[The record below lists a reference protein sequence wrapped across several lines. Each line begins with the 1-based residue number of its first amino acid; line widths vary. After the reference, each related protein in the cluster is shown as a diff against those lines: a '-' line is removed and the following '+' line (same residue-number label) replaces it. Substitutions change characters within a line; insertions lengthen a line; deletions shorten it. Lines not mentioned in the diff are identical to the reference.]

1 MKQTFFVALLLL
13 TLAACSIPN
22 EATAPEVL
30 EGVAHTDQDRPQYVE
45 GQVLVKF
52 KEGVGASSVVTALG
66 LESIQEL
73 SGGELLLQVPAQA
86 AQAGSD
92 PVPALVS
99 SLQAR
104 PEVEYAQPNYLY
116 YPQRV
121 PNDTHYY
128 LQWHYPR
135 INLPTAWDLTTGS
148 SSVRVAVLDT
158 GSTPH
163 PDLTWVGG
171 YDFVSS
177 IPNSADGTGR
187 DSNPTDPGDA
197 TASFHGTHVGGTI
210 AARSNNGIGVAGVC
224 WGCQV
229 VPIRVLGYDGGT
241 TADIADAIR
250 WASGLSV
257 SGVPTNTFPVRVINL
272 SLGGSLGSGT
282 CSTNDLTSQNAIN
295 AAVARNVTVV
305 VAAGNNSRDAK
316 NYSPAS
322 CNNVITVAATETRN
336 LLSSYSNW
344 GSYVEVAA
352 PGGDL
357 TVDRNGDRYADGILS
372 TLPFLNSS
380 RSWVYGYVF
389 YQGTSMAAPHVAGVV
404 GLMLSR
410 YPNLT
415 PAQVLSRLVNTASA
429 LPCTGSGVGGC
440 GRGLINARLAIQ

>member
-1 MKQTFFVALLLL
+1 MKKTIFVAISLLL
-13 TLAACSIPN
+13 LAACS
-22 EATAPEVL
+22 APEQPIPAEIL
-30 EGVAHTDQDRPQYVE
+30 EGKPPTYQDRPQYVAN
-45 GQVLVKF
+45 QVLVKF
-52 KEGVGASSVVTALG
+52 REGVGTSSVVSSLG
-66 LESIQEL
+66 LETVREV
-73 SGGELLLQVPAQA
+73 SGGEWLLQLPAQTS
-86 AQAGSD
+86 AGDADS
-92 PVPALVS
+92 VPALVEA
-99 SLQAR
+99 LNTR
-104 PEVEYAQPNYLY
+104 PDVEYAQPNYLY

-121 PNDTHYY
+121 RNDTFYS

-148 SSVRVAVLDT
+148 GIRIAVLDT

-171 YDFVSS
+171 YDFISNSS
-177 IPNSADGTGR
+177 NARDGNGR

-210 AARSNNGIGVAGVC
+210 AARSNNRIGVAGVC

-257 SGVPTNTFPVRVINL
+257 SGVPTNTLPARVINL

-372 TLPFLNSS
+372 TLPFLDSM
-380 RSWVYGYVF
+380 RRWVYGYV
-389 YQGTSMAAPHVAGVV
+389 
-404 GLMLSR
+404 
-410 YPNLT
+410 
-415 PAQVLSRLVNTASA
+415 
-429 LPCTGSGVGGC
+429 
-440 GRGLINARLAIQ
+440 